1 MRNTGKKTNA
11 QLIKL
16 MQKKHDE
23 VSYALGRD
31 KTRSEALGA
40 VLSELN
46 SQITNYTN
54 EKEKSLREACVA
66 SDRVL
71 DNSITLEES
80 NKELNT
86 IKGLV
91 ERLNGEFK
99 KIELEKKN
107 LESTHKKQIKEVNS
121 LMNKIRKQAEKDTS
135 KIKKTLDNKIDE
147 LSRANDRVRTKDIEI
162 NSKINQIKKLNEN
175 IIVANDVLVDKRV
188 EMADLKDELKK
199 QKVTKR
205 DIKLTEQ
212 RLLEVKN
219 SLKEKRR
226 LNKKIK

>member
-1 MRNTGKKTNA
+1 M
-11 QLIKL
+11 
-16 MQKKHDE
+16 
-23 VSYALGRD
+23 
-31 KTRSEALGA
+31 
-40 VLSELN
+40 
-46 SQITNYTN
+46 
-54 EKEKSLREACVA
+54 
-66 SDRVL
+66 
-71 DNSITLEES
+71 
-80 NKELNT
+80 
-86 IKGLV
+86 
-91 ERLNGEFK
+91 
-99 KIELEKKN
+99 
-107 LESTHKKQIKEVNS
+107 
-121 LMNKIRKQAEKDTS
+121 
-135 KIKKTLDNKIDE
+135 
-147 LSRANDRVRTKDIEI
+147 SRANDRVRTKDIEI